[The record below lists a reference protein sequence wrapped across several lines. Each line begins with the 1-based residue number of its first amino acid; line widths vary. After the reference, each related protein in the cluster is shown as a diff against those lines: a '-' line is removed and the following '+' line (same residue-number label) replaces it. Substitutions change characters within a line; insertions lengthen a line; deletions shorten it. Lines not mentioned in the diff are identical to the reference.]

1 MKTFG
6 VAIEIPEPYA
16 ADLRK
21 AREAAGDAE
30 AHSIPPHV
38 TVVAPVSID
47 PEEMR
52 AVEDHLADALQ
63 GVAPFRM
70 RLRGTGTFR
79 PISPVVFVAVADGI
93 AACEE
98 LERRVRCG
106 PLAIETR
113 FPYHPH
119 VTIALEVDDESLDRA
134 FEDLAHFEADFM
146 VDAVNL
152 YELTDAGW
160 SLSRTYALDI

>member
-6 VAIEIPEPYA
+6 VVIKVPEPYA
-16 ADLRK
+16 SVLRT
-21 AREAAGDAE
+21 ARQEAGDPE
-30 AHSIPPHV
+30 AQTNPPHV

-52 AVEDHLADALQ
+52 AVEDHIADALRD
-63 GVAPFRM
+63 VTAFRM

-79 PISPVVFVAVADGI
+79 PVTPVVFVAVADGI

-98 LERRVRCG
+98 IERRVRCG
-106 PLAIETR
+106 PLALESR

-119 VTIALEVDDESLDRA
+119 VTIAADVDEASLDRA
-134 FEDLAHFEADFM
+134 FEGLAHFEADFT

-160 SLSRTYALDI
+160 SLSRTYALTP